1 MTSHKDTCSYR
12 FISAKY
18 FGTSSLINEEYY
30 KLIIFLFLK
39 VIEREN
45 TQHGL
50 KELLEQT
57 KRVFHCAL

>member
-30 KLIIFLFLK
+30 KLIIFLLLK

-50 KELLEQT
+50 
-57 KRVFHCAL
+57 